1 VAPIGERRRNP
12 PRGGEKFLPIE
23 RGVLGKK
30 TSGAALDGYLE
41 PTALLRRGRRIN
53 VRQSKIGPAEAFQR
67 ISAAID
73 PESDICNR
81 RQTRD
86 PLAFDSAKRPDKHA
100 KMC

>member
-1 VAPIGERRRNP
+1 MWRRLAS
-12 PRGGEKFLPIE
+12 GGASVEKFLPIE

-30 TSGAALDGYLE
+30 TSGAALDGCLE
-41 PTALLRRGRRIN
+41 AIALLRRGGRIN
-53 VRQSKIGPAEAFQR
+53 VRQSKSGLAKVFRR

-73 PESDICNR
+73 PKSDTGNR
-81 RQTRD
+81 RQARD